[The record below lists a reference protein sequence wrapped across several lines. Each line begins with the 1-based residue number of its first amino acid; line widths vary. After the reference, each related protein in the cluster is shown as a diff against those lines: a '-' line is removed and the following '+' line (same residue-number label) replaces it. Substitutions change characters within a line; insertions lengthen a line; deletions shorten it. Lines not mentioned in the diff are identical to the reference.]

1 MVSVNLRKVSIA
13 VLVLACFFILIWFG
27 NGLNPVWPLMWFAML
42 PVLWFALRS
51 SWPSAALI
59 AVLSM
64 ILGGLNM
71 LHYLHGVLG
80 VPISMWIGI
89 YAVVGIVFGTGVLL
103 FRRLV
108 LRGAVWSALIA
119 LPALWV
125 SMEYSRLLTTPHGTA
140 GSLAYTQLKFLPYLQ
155 LASVTGPWGMSFF
168 LLLLQSAIAIGI
180 YLWPTERGQ
189 AIRVM
194 GMSLIAIVAILI
206 FGAIRL
212 ASPQGQTIRVGLI
225 ASDARANLVPPDPGE
240 ATQRLFRDYAI
251 RAGSLVAQGAQVIVM
266 PEKIGVVVEP
276 ETRPMD
282 EALQTMADR
291 TGVAIVA
298 GVVRVAKP
306 LKYNE
311 ARIYVPHRQVAS
323 YDKQHMLPPFES
335 DLEPGKSL
343 TFLPNQHA
351 KLGLAICKDMD
362 FGDPARSYGETGV
375 GIMLVPAWDFVIDNA
390 WHGHIAVMRGVE
402 GGFSIAR
409 AAKTGYLTVSDSR
422 GRIVAETRSDSAPF
436 ATLIADVPVQHYET
450 LYQRLGDWFARG
462 SVGLL
467 IWVLVRALWR

>member
-1 MVSVNLRKVSIA
+1 MASVNPRKASIA
-13 VLVLACFFILIWFG
+13 TLVVACSFILLWFG
-27 NGLNPVWPLMWFAML
+27 NGLNPMWPLMWFAML

-51 SWPSAALI
+51 SWPSAALV

-64 ILGGLNM
+64 MLGSLNM

-80 VPISMWIGI
+80 IPVSVWISI
-89 YAVVGIVFGTGVLL
+89 YAVVGIGFGIGILL
-103 FRRLV
+103 FRALV

-119 LPALWV
+119 LPVLWV

-155 LASVTGPWGMSFF
+155 LASITGPWGMSFF

-180 YLWPTERGQ
+180 YLWPTERRQ
-189 AIRVM
+189 AIRVV
-194 GMSLIAIVAILI
+194 GVSLMSIAAVLL

-212 ASPQGQTIRVGLI
+212 KAPQGRTIRVGLI
-225 ASDARANLVPPDPGE
+225 ASDARANVVPPDPGA
-240 ATQRLFRDYAI
+240 ATQQLFRDYAVH
-251 RAGSLVAQGAQVIVM
+251 ASSLVSQGVQVIVM

-276 ETRPMD
+276 ETHSMD
-282 EALQTMADR
+282 EVLQATADR

-311 ARIYVPHRQVAS
+311 TRVYVPHLQVAT

-335 DLEPGKSL
+335 DLQPGKSL
-343 TFLPNQHA
+343 TFLPSPYA
-351 KLGLAICKDMD
+351 TVGIAICKDMD
-362 FGDPARSYGETGV
+362 FGDPARRYGEADAGV
-375 GIMLVPAWDFVIDNA
+375 MLVPAWDFVIDNA

-402 GGFSIAR
+402 DGFSIVR
-409 AAKTGYLTVSDSR
+409 AAKNGYLTVSDSR
-422 GRIVAETRSDSAPF
+422 GRIVAETRSDSASF
-436 ATLIADVPVQHYET
+436 ATLIADVPAEHYKT
-450 LYQRLGDWFARG
+450 LYLRLGDWFAWV

-467 IWVLVRALWR
+467 VWVLVRVLWR